1 MENTPTRW
9 VVVLA
14 CAFAV
19 MVAAPR
25 EAEAR
30 RGVGI
35 VVINTGDDIAHLG
48 DLAPDVAAATGYT
61 KHGYH
66 YQRFGLFWIDFWR
79 WGGEPAVYEGSTY
92 VPLTPELA
100 AELGVPLPT
109 PWSYHFPP
117 GLLLVIVGAELALV
131 ARKPRTVRVTM
142 IAAGGLVGFAALL
155 WFKHAGMASIIP
167 ALASLYHV
175 AAIWLRPYDAQA
187 EETWDADADD
197 TPASAPKRTGY
208 ATGTA
213 PRVETDP
220 FRANPQPPPVVV
232 ERPSQPAVI
241 PVAHD
246 PRAAAPKLLG

>member
-1 MENTPTRW
+1 MRTVVARW
-9 VVVLA
+9 VIALA
-14 CAFAV
+14 AFVAFATPDV
-19 MVAAPR
+19 
-25 EAEAR
+25 AEAR

-35 VVINTGDDIAHLG
+35 VVIYTGDDIEPLG
-48 DLAPDVAAATGYT
+48 GLAPDVSAATGYT

-79 WGGEPAVYEGSTY
+79 WGGEPAVYEGNTY

-100 AELGVPLPT
+100 AELGVPLST

-117 GLLLVIVGAELALV
+117 GLLLVIVGAELAIIG
-131 ARKPRTVRVTM
+131 RKPRSVRGTLL
-142 IAAGGLVGFAALL
+142 AAGGLGAFAALL
-155 WFKHAGMASIIP
+155 WFKDTGMASIIP
-167 ALASLYHV
+167 ALAGLYHV
-175 AAIWLRPYDAQA
+175 AAIWLRPYEEPVDEDDAS
-187 EETWDADADD
+187 ADD
-197 TPASAPKRTGY
+197 APAAPAPKRTGY

-220 FRANPQPPPVVV
+220 FRANPQPLPVVV

-246 PRAAAPKLLG
+246 PNAAAPKLLG